1 MCKCWHSWQQSME
14 VYTYVNNPLSGS
26 SESDH
31 MVHEVEMSV
40 HAPRQQEQQRHRK
53 FLQYSYETCDLQ

>member
-1 MCKCWHSWQQSME
+1 ME